1 MDGCD
6 HIVANNLF
14 YRRDPCKQWPHSGV
28 ADCAAV
34 GGEGKSGHALWGTS
48 TDRSIRSPELTIRC
62 CVYVLVV
69 GGEGT
74 SRVSVLNNL
83 FMNCDGI
90 LDTPNTTRIA
100 GNVFSNAT
108 ASPGGCWDACACPN
122 CWPAGSGALVMN
134 AQNGQLNG
142 GLDLD
147 KQKAWLGSNSADYDA
162 AILQIKLAFN
172 RSVTEIFADSS
183 IEANFATLQVKTP
196 ATSPLGAENQG
207 YYPSDRR
214 FAWFDASLPA
224 SAGPDAE
231 SPDTIEEIFAAT
243 ARLGHVQWDRNG
255 SHSATAA
262 GDYSCGS
269 FDFAAMAE
277 MP

>member
-1 MDGCD
+1 
-6 HIVANNLF
+6 
-14 YRRDPCKQWPHSGV
+14 
-28 ADCAAV
+28 
-34 GGEGKSGHALWGTS
+34 
-48 TDRSIRSPELTIRC
+48 
-62 CVYVLVV
+62 
-69 GGEGT
+69 
-74 SRVSVLNNL
+74 
-83 FMNCDGI
+83 
-90 LDTPNTTRIA
+90 
-100 GNVFSNAT
+100 
-108 ASPGGCWDACACPN
+108 
-122 CWPAGSGALVMN
+122 MN

-231 SPDTIEEIFAAT
+231 SPDTVEEIFAAT

-269 FDFAAMAE
+269 FDAMAE
-277 MP
+277 ML